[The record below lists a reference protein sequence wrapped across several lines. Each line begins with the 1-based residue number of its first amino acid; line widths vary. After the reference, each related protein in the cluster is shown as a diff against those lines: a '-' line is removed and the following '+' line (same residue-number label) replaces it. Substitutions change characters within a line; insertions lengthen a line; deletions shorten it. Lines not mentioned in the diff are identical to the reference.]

1 MTNETDLRECSAQ
14 IELVKQLLGPETFDL
29 NKVLIELETKKKLL
43 MTFKPRSY
51 HNILEDLESGAIK
64 HPGDW
69 VKPPKEIVKEVE
81 VIKEVDNSE
90 TIEMLKTS
98 QENEE
103 KLIETVGI
111 LDSEIDSLKKE
122 AKEKAQLEKEL
133 QDTKDKLAEL
143 EALKEAEKEEETAEE
158 ILGE

>member
-29 NKVLIELETKKKLL
+29 KKILIELETKKKLL

-51 HNILEDLESGAIK
+51 AAILRDIEAGFLK

-69 VKPPKEIVKEVE
+69 V
-81 VIKEVDNSE
+81 
-90 TIEMLKTS
+90 L
-98 QENEE
+98 EE
-103 KLIETVGI
+103 KKTISPEESKKI
-111 LDSEIDSLKKE
+111 LDVREAKAEQIRL
-122 AKEKAQLEKEL
+122 AKEKKTPESEPITMVELEEDLEKAKLEKEL

-143 EALKEAEKEEETAEE
+143 EALKELEKEEESEIIEE
-158 ILGE
+158 ALKEL